1 MELNEYVGKFAKVAG
16 HYGMIDNVYGSRL
29 GFIWSDKDSW
39 TGELVDVEDVEA
51 LTKQE
56 EVAKARLSAKNHLLR
71 ERASLKARIAQ
82 KLKIDN
88 QQKLNE
94 LLDFVVAWIARLGE

>member
-1 MELNEYVGKFAKVAG
+1 MELNEY
-16 HYGMIDNVYGSRL
+16 
-29 GFIWSDKDSW
+29 
-39 TGELVDVEDVEA
+39 
-51 LTKQE
+51 
-56 EVAKARLSAKNHLLR
+56 VAKARLSAKNHLLR
-71 ERASLKARIAQ
+71 ERANLKARIAQ